1 MQNTPLRP
9 AIALLLVMTVVTGLI
24 YPLIVTAVARLLF
37 PVEAGGSLVV
47 RDGHAIG
54 STLIGQ
60 SFSDPRYFWSRP
72 SATTPQPYNG
82 LASTGSNLGPLNP
95 ALTDAVRDRIAALR
109 KADPLA
115 SDSTPVPADLVTAS
129 GSGLDPDISIAGADY
144 QAGRVAR
151 ARNVR
156 LADVEALIAAHARG
170 RLLGIV
176 GEPRINVL
184 ELNLALEQMQAS
196 PAPLSPGHSP
206 PAPE

>member
-1 MQNTPLRP
+1 MQATILRP
-9 AIALLLVMTVVTGLI
+9 AVALLIVMTVLTGLI
-24 YPLIVTAVARLLF
+24 YPLLVTGVARVLF
-37 PVEAGGSLVV
+37 PVEAGGSLVE
-47 RDGHAIG
+47 RDGQVVG
-54 STLIGQ
+54 SMLIGQ

-95 ALTDAVRDRIAALR
+95 ALTDAVRERIAALR
-109 KADPLA
+109 KADPLVGENA
-115 SDSTPVPADLVTAS
+115 PVPADLVTAS
-129 GSGLDPDISIAGADY
+129 GSGLDPDISIAAADY

-151 ARNVR
+151 ARNLP
-156 LADVEALIAAHARG
+156 LAGVEALIAAKARG

-184 ELNLALEQMQAS
+184 ELNMALDRMKTS
-196 PAPLSPGHSP
+196 PAPLAPGKTP